1 MAYATVEDV
10 QKRMTRTLSQDE
22 ETVCATLLEDAGILI
37 DQECDSDNVA
47 VKGIV
52 SCRMVIR
59 AIGDGSDMTVPV
71 GATQG
76 SMSALGYAQSWTIN
90 SGSVG
95 ELYLSKADRR
105 MLGMGNTIG
114 SYSPVESLAQKEGA
128 L

>member
-10 QKRMTRTLSQDE
+10 QKRMTRTLSQNE
-22 ETVCATLLEDAGILI
+22 EIVCATLLEDAGILI
-37 DQECDSDNVA
+37 DQECDSDNEA

-105 MLGMGNTIG
+105 MLGMSNTVG

>member
-1 MAYATVEDV
+1 MVYATVEDV

-105 MLGMGNTIG
+105 MLGMSNTIG